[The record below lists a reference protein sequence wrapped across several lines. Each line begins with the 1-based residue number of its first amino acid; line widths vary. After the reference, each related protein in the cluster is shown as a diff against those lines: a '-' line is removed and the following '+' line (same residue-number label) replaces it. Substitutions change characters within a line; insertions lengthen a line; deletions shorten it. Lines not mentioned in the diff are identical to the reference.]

1 MRYAKTCIEQLDL
14 AAVQLHQD
22 NPAYRRFALILTDNI
37 VELMCHMCHQKCED
51 QFWGVGVIP
60 GFEVRLEEKE
70 YVLGS
75 DFAAK
80 VNFLRRHDLIT
91 QDEQVFMSA
100 AHNYRN
106 ESYHTG
112 IVHDDIMHALA
123 WHYHKIACE
132 LFGRLR
138 PRVFGGSPD
147 REWSA
152 AIKKHC
158 GEHPFQSMMDGDG
171 FFTAAQSLAAARPT
185 PQPNLSDVLA
195 TSALNRISST
205 EEQLGFIVEEDPHH
219 RPEQELIRALQYN
232 RDFCEG
238 LPRKPF
244 FIAPDAAEMQIIESR
259 IQFMKTEWKPKLR
272 RNPIQGW
279 KRRAERIRPQKN
291 CANALQNF
299 DALKRDM
306 QYFESL
312 ISDAASSLDAY
323 IDMQITEAKERRAG
337 VHPLG

>member
-1 MRYAKTCIEQLDL
+1 
-14 AAVQLHQD
+14 VQLHQD

-37 VELMCHMCHQKCED
+37 VELMCHRKCED

-60 GFEVRLEEKE
+60 GFEDGLEEKE
-70 YVLGS
+70 QVLGS
-75 DFAAK
+75 DFDAK

-91 QDEQVFMSA
+91 QDEQVFICG
-100 AHNYRN
+100 AHTYRN

-147 REWSA
+147 REWSP

-158 GEHPFQSMMDGDG
+158 GEYPFQTMMDGDG
-171 FFTAAQSLAAARPT
+171 FSTAALSLGAARPL
-185 PQPNLSDVLA
+185 PEPNLSDVLA
-195 TSALNRISST
+195 TSALNRITST
-205 EEQLGFIVEEDPHH
+205 EEQLAFIVEEDPH
-219 RPEQELIRALQYN
+219 RRSEDELIRALQYN
-232 RDFCEG
+232 HDFREG

-244 FIAPDAAEMQIIESR
+244 FAAPDAAETEMIEAR
-259 IQFMKTEWKPKLR
+259 VRFMKTEWKPKVKS
-272 RNPIQGW
+272 NPIQRW
-279 KRRAERIRPQKN
+279 KQRAERLRPQKN
-291 CANALQNF
+291 YANALQIF

-306 QYFESL
+306 QYFDGL
-312 ISDAASSLDAY
+312 IADAASGLDAY

-337 VHPLG
+337 INLLG